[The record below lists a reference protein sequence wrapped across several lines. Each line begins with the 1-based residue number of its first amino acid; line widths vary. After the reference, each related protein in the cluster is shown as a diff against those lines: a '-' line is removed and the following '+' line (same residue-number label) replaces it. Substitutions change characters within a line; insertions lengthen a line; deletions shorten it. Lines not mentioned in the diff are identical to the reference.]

1 MKKTIIDTALAL
13 IKHKK
18 NQYSQMKDIATSNN
32 ASAQIAK
39 KTLENTEAYVP

>member
-1 MKKTIIDTALAL
+1 MPDEY
-13 IKHKK
+13 K

-39 KTLENTEAYVP
+39 KTLENTEAYVPLEYHD